1 MEIKPQYGFDQLLFG
16 MKKQDVE
23 RLYGKPDLIFDD
35 EDDNTIVLYNSLK
48 CRLTFYADEDF
59 KLGYIIVSNP
69 EATLWGQKILGSPF
83 SDWKFIFDKKG
94 LQKFEIER
102 LDSVI
107 HYFNEDNWLLI
118 QEEFAQ
124 ICKVEIG
131 AIVKDIDTF
140 DWKFK

>member
-1 MEIKPQYGFDQLLFG
+1 
-16 MKKQDVE
+16 VE

-83 SDWKFIFDKKG
+83 SKIGKLFLIKK
-94 LQKFEIER
+94 
-102 LDSVI
+102 D
-107 HYFNEDNWLLI
+107 
-118 QEEFAQ
+118 
-124 ICKVEIG
+124 
-131 AIVKDIDTF
+131 
-140 DWKFK
+140 FKNLKKND